1 MNELISTSQAVQ
13 LSGHIQTGL
22 ILDRAQVKK
31 LLRQLEKFGAEI
43 IGGEKIQSQL
53 RGILDR
59 RDWITISIAAVSAV
73 DVRMGGV
80 NIGIVQFKSVPTKT
94 RLSPMQKWQRKNGL
108 DRRSE

>member
-1 MNELISTSQAVQ
+1 MNELITTSQAVQ

-31 LLRQLEKFGAEI
+31 LLRQLEKFGAEVV
-43 IGGEKIQSQL
+43 GGDMIQAQL

-59 RDWITISIAAVSAV
+59 RDWITISIAAASPASA
-73 DVRMGGV
+73 RAGGV
-80 NIGIVQFKSVPTKT
+80 HIGIVRSKSVPTKT